1 MPESISS
8 QLSAAII
15 AGGKSRRF
23 GSPKALASFGKKL
36 LIDYSIETAK
46 TISHIVMLNY
56 GDAEIFAGR
65 GIPLIQD
72 IFPGCGPLGGIH
84 AVLYHARTE
93 WVAVLPCDLP
103 LLTPRIYGVMFTLR
117 KNDRPVVAL
126 SERGIEPLVSIWP
139 KLTERHVKQY
149 INKGNLMLHGVLRE
163 LQAIEVYIPQELPD
177 YSPEMFLN
185 VNRIEDLEKIK
196 GILKR

>member
-1 MPESISS
+1 
-8 QLSAAII
+8 
-15 AGGKSRRF
+15 
-23 GSPKALASFGKKL
+23 
-36 LIDYSIETAK
+36 
-46 TISHIVMLNY
+46 
-56 GDAEIFAGR
+56 
-65 GIPLIQD
+65 
-72 IFPGCGPLGGIH
+72 
-84 AVLYHARTE
+84 
-93 WVAVLPCDLP
+93 
-103 LLTPRIYGVMFTLR
+103 MFTLR